1 MTYKVLF
8 NIQLIMWYIK
18 YFWVKLNI
26 LVLTPIVKVE
36 NLYKMYKKKRL
47 EAYIKYVFTLDM
59 INKAAN

>member
-47 EAYIKYVFTLDM
+47 EAYIKYVCTLDM